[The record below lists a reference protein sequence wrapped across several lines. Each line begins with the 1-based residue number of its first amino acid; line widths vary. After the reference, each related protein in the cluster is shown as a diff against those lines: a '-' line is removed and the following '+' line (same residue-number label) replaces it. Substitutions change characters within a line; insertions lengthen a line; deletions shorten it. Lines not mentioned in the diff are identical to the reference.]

1 MTRKSPAL
9 AKLLLPSGYGQ
20 EHRRSTMAK
29 SVGGSKKAQAV
40 RMSSKRDKIYTIGR
54 RARFWEV
61 VDAAGQ
67 LVCLT
72 VYKRGAKEV
81 VRRLSS

>member
-1 MTRKSPAL
+1 
-9 AKLLLPSGYGQ
+9 
-20 EHRRSTMAK
+20 MAH
-29 SVGGSKKAQAV
+29 SNAAPKKAPAARTQ
-40 RMSSKRDKIYTIGR
+40 RTKPGTYTIGR

-61 VDAAGQ
+61 VDAAGE